1 MSLIGQPALMPA
13 MIAAEPQVSVV
24 NRIVVV
30 FAALGGAVLL
40 RPDSDPQLAQRP
52 RVQDE
57 ASPPPT
63 AKPALAETVVVTIVP
78 GPVARPITL
87 NIPPAVPT
95 SEHTIAR
102 QLQRELKRVGCYAG
116 ELDGIWAATTQR
128 AMKAFTNRVNA
139 ELPIGK
145 PDAILLALVQAL
157 PEKVCGVPCPRGQT
171 LTAEGQCMPDALI
184 ALSVGAKVRASP
196 ADRVAGIATPTAGAV
211 LHQHGDED
219 NLRAAADAGSAK
231 KPPRHR
237 AAAKREQSRSSE
249 QGRWAQSFFKKQ
261 DRLGLN

>member
-1 MSLIGQPALMPA
+1 MSLIGQPAFMPA

-30 FAALGGAVLL
+30 FAGLGGAVLL
-40 RPDSDPQLAQRP
+40 GPDSDLQLAQPP

-57 ASPPPT
+57 TSPTPT
-63 AKPALAETVVVTIVP
+63 AKPALPETVVVTIMP
-78 GPVARPITL
+78 GRVTRPITL
-87 NIPPAVPT
+87 NIPSAIPT
-95 SEHTIAR
+95 SRHTIAR

-139 ELPIGK
+139 ELPTGK
-145 PDAILLALVQAL
+145 PDAILLALVQSH

-171 LTAEGQCMPDALI
+171 LIADGQCMPDALI
-184 ALSVGAKVRASP
+184 PLSGGAKVRASP
-196 ADRVAGIATPTAGAV
+196 ADRIAWIATPTAGAER
-211 LHQHGDED
+211 HQRGDEV
-219 NLRAAADAGSAK
+219 RATADARSAR

-249 QGRWAQSFFKKQ
+249 QGRWAQSFFKQQ